1 MIIGGEAIAIRQIE
15 VNVLMVQGANR
26 YLDELQV
33 CTSVL
38 YLILTVIMIMS
49 NLNLDVYKTLLS
61 PNVSI
66 AFHLINLQ

>member
-15 VNVLMVQGANR
+15 VNVLMVQGAHR
-26 YLDELQV
+26 YLDKLQV

-49 NLNLDVYKTLLS
+49 NSNLDVYKTLLS
-61 PNVSI
+61 LNVSI
-66 AFHLINLQ
+66 AFHLINLH